1 MDSKRNAKKISPFL
15 IGGLIILS
23 VMFCACTMIT
33 DKERASEKKTMEN
46 VVKIEDEKIEW
57 E

>member
-1 MDSKRNAKKISPFL
+1 MQKKISPFL